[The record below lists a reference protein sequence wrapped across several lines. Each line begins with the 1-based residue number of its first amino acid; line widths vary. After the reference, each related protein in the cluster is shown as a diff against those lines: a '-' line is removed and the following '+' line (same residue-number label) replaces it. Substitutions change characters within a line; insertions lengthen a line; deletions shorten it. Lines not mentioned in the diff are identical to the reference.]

1 MIHPHLQ
8 QRGTLMFMNAQLLA
22 LREIRRNVLRSSL
35 TILGIVIGVASVITM
50 VTIGEGAT
58 AQVQADMQK
67 LGTNLVQVFRGQGF
81 GGGGARSAAP
91 PFTLDDVRAIEEE
104 VSGVRALAPAANT
117 GSQVIYG
124 NANWSTQITGTSDRY
139 LDVRDWLLVSGR
151 NFSESELRSGAAV
164 CILGDTVKQEL
175 FGNQDPIGANI
186 RLQKV
191 SCEVIG
197 VLTPKGQSGF
207 GQNQDDIVLVP
218 LRMLQRR
225 LVGNSDVNSILVSAQ
240 NTASTAKVQRD
251 IETLMRER
259 RKIRPGADDDFNV
272 RDLQEITSAFT
283 NSSRVMTAL
292 LSAVAAVSLVVGG
305 VGIMNIMLV
314 SVTERTR
321 EIGTRL
327 AVGAMAKDVLLQFLV
342 EAVTL
347 AAFGGI
353 IGIVLGLTAGIL
365 ANNAFN
371 VPYVFNPGIILL
383 SFAFSAAVGIVFG
396 YFPARRAAQLD
407 PIEALRHE

>member
-1 MIHPHLQ
+1 
-8 QRGTLMFMNAQLLA
+8 MFLNALLLA
-22 LREIRRNVLRSSL
+22 LREIRRNALRSAL

-67 LGTNLVQVFRGQGF
+67 LGTNLLQVFRGQGF
-81 GGGGARSAAP
+81 GGGGARGAAP

-104 VSGVRALAPAANT
+104 VTGIRAVAPTSNT
-117 GSQVIYG
+117 SVQAIYG
-124 NANWSTQITGTSDRY
+124 NANWSTQVVGTTDQY
-139 LDVRDWLLVSGR
+139 LDVRDWPLASGR
-151 NFSESELRSGAAV
+151 NFSESELRAGAAV
-164 CILGDTVKQEL
+164 CILGETIKQEL
-175 FGNQDPIGANI
+175 FGSQDPLGANM
-186 RLQKV
+186 RLGKV
-191 SCEVIG
+191 ACQVIG
-197 VLTPKGQSGF
+197 VLTPKGLSGF
-207 GQNQDDIVLVP
+207 GQNQDDVVLVP
-218 LRMLQRR
+218 IRMLQRR
-225 LVGNSDVNSILVSAQ
+225 LVGNTDVNVIMISARD
-240 NTASTAKVQRD
+240 TASTAKVKADVER
-251 IETLMRER
+251 LMRER
-259 RKIRPGADDDFNV
+259 RKIREGAEDDFNV
-272 RDLQEITSAFT
+272 RDMQEITAAFT
-283 NSSRVMTAL
+283 SSSRVMTTL

-321 EIGTRL
+321 EIGIRL

-342 EAVTL
+342 ESVTL
-347 AAFGGI
+347 AALGGI

-371 VPYVFNPGIILL
+371 VPYVFNPGIILIAFL
-383 SFAFSAAVGIVFG
+383 FSAAVGVIFG

>member
-1 MIHPHLQ
+1 
-8 QRGTLMFMNAQLLA
+8 MFVNALILA
-22 LREIRRNVLRSSL
+22 LREIRRNVLRSAL

-67 LGTNLVQVFRGQGF
+67 LGTNLLQVFRGQGF
-81 GGGGARSAAP
+81 GRGGARSASP
-91 PFTLDDVRAIEEE
+91 PFTLDDVRAIEQE
-104 VSGVRALAPAANT
+104 VTGIRAVAPSLNSAA
-117 GSQVIYG
+117 QAIYG
-124 NANWSTQITGTSDRY
+124 NANWSTQIVGTSDEY
-139 LDVRDWLLVSGR
+139 LAVRDWDLANGR
-151 NFSESELRSGAAV
+151 NFSESELRSGASV
-164 CILGDTVKQEL
+164 CILGETVKLEL

-191 SCEVIG
+191 SCQVIG
-197 VLTPKGQSGF
+197 TLMPKGQSGF

-218 LRMLQRR
+218 LRMMQRR
-225 LVGNSDVNSILVSAQ
+225 LVGNADVNAILVSARD
-240 NTASTAKVQRD
+240 TASTEKVQQD
-251 IETLMRER
+251 IERLMRER
-259 RKIRPGADDDFNV
+259 RKIRPGEEDDFNV

-371 VPYVFNPGIILL
+371 VPYVFNPGIILV
-383 SFAFSAAVGIVFG
+383 SFAFSAAVGIIFG